1 MKDKTKLVVSILVVM
16 IFLLGFYNADPL
28 KSVFDSLFSK
38 DQQVKEEILLIN
50 DNKKEEEN
58 KDIPEPIEEVEKIN
72 TVEIVA
78 TGDILIHQEILDTQ
92 YDDSTGEYD
101 FTNNFQYIKDILEN
115 ADLAIGNLETTFS
128 GTEYWGYAGYP
139 SFNTPDSLA
148 DAMKWTGYDV
158 IANMNNH
165 ALDRDVYGY
174 EEQGIYY

>member
-1 MKDKTKLVVSILVVM
+1 MKDKTELVVSILVVM

-115 ADLAIGNLETTFS
+115 ADLAIGNL
-128 GTEYWGYAGYP
+128 
-139 SFNTPDSLA
+139 
-148 DAMKWTGYDV
+148 
-158 IANMNNH
+158 
-165 ALDRDVYGY
+165 
-174 EEQGIYY
+174 